1 MSSRR
6 RSEIPSSLPRRR
18 LDLRVL
24 RGRVLVSKDANLVT
38 AAASAPYCQ
47 VVLDDEE
54 IGATPVV
61 HGTPDPVWTW
71 GNAFDNLDVS
81 PASVITVRVADRDV
95 ISADQPMGEVRIVV
109 GDWIAER
116 AGRDQPPSPNTW
128 RDVEPTNGGARSGEL
143 ELRLVLDTEKVR
155 PHGECGA
162 GDPRKVLRDDGAKP
176 PSMKRLTTAAL
187 PDDDDHPASLVEF
200 VWGKSE
206 QAVCDRI
213 AKATTPVFLH
223 VYDVGH
229 SSWIANLNRTT
240 EAVFGGV
247 FHGGLEVHGREFS
260 FGGCQ
265 QAKKCGIFPCRPR
278 KCVLHTYRETIYLGD
293 CQLGRSHVSN
303 ILRNMRDDWPGRTYD
318 MLRKNCCHFCREFA
332 IELGVGDIIPTWT
345 NRLANV
351 GAALTA
357 ALGGPN
363 AVTDDRADGEDPRFN
378 DDQIDAQAA
387 VEKKNSEEI
396 QGHLL
401 EHVMADRIQIIV
413 RQRSERSKMLL
424 LKRQETAEQQQSP
437 SNPPTSPETTAH
449 PDRATPGGAATDD
462 HHNYIH
468 LV

>member
-128 RDVEPTNGGARSGEL
+128 RDVEPTNGGALGRAG
-143 ELRLVLDTEKVR
+143 TE
-155 PHGECGA
+155 
-162 GDPRKVLRDDGAKP
+162 VLRDGAKP
-176 PSMKRLTTAAL
+176 PSMKRLTTAL
-187 PDDDDHPASLVEF
+187 PDDGDHQRRWSV

-278 KCVLHTYRETIYLGD
+278 NSVAPSRD
-293 CQLGRSHVSN
+293 
-303 ILRNMRDDWPGRTYD
+303 ILRNMRDDWPG
-318 MLRKNCCHFCREFA
+318 
-332 IELGVGDIIPTWT
+332 GPTT
-345 NRLANV
+345 CSAR
-351 GAALTA
+351 TA
-357 ALGGPN
+357 AIFAASLRSSWASATSCNLDQPPRQRRRRPHGGSRHAN
-363 AVTDDRADGEDPRFN
+363 AVTDDRADGEDPSFN

-401 EHVMADRIQIIV
+401 EHVAPTVSR
-413 RQRSERSKMLL
+413 LL
-424 LKRQETAEQQQSP
+424 LDS
-437 SNPPTSPETTAH
+437 
-449 PDRATPGGAATDD
+449 GANAARCC
-462 HHNYIH
+462 Y
-468 LV
+468 